1 MNIKLFI
8 DEGPG
13 SNNMRQFIEAYIF
26 QMAEKTGV
34 KPENI
39 KNVGI
44 ASNETYGDAIK
55 ELLPGER
62 YTSNSEHIG
71 VGKTLSHHKNNN
83 PEHTIVLNLLV
94 FDSILKGGELNN
106 QNKEW
111 PAEVQ
116 FGPYMLS
123 HELGHC
129 KFNEMYHEIDPS
141 FEEKY
146 DEPNDIDSSNRHY
159 LKVMIGEVGAC
170 FYGER
175 FSSVELLTYL
185 YKQDHST
192 FSNLLKK
199 LKKAKDSGV
208 IFDVAIIA
216 NNITWLYL
224 IQYSKITI
232 GRFDTSI
239 EKEPIPP
246 FGGLQGLAKTHILLD
261 QALTEFIESEFKKLE
276 DFKSKLQIARNAIFH
291 ELNVSLIREGDT
303 CYIMEEIKNAQQS

>member
-8 DEGPG
+8 DDGPG
-13 SNNMRQFIEAYIF
+13 SKNMRQSIETYIS
-26 QMAEKTGV
+26 QMAEETGV

-44 ASNETYGDAIK
+44 ASNETYGDAIN
-55 ELLPGER
+55 ELLSGER
-62 YTSNSEHIG
+62 YTNNSEHIG
-71 VGKTLSHHKNNN
+71 VGKTFSHHKNNN

-94 FDSILKGGELNN
+94 FDLILKGAELNN

-129 KFNEMYHEIDPS
+129 KFNEMYHKIDPS
-141 FEEKY
+141 IEEKY
-146 DEPNDIDSSNRHY
+146 DEPNDIDSLNQHY

-170 FYGER
+170 FYGVH
-175 FSSVELLTYL
+175 FSSVELFKYL

-192 FSNLLKK
+192 FSNLLKE

-224 IQYSKITI
+224 IQYSKIAI
-232 GRFDTSI
+232 GRFGTLI
-239 EKEPIPP
+239 EKEPILP
-246 FGGLQGLAKTHILLD
+246 FGGLQGLAETHIILD
-261 QALTEFIESEFKKLE
+261 QALTEFIESEFIKLE
-276 DFKSKLQIARNAIFH
+276 DLKSKLQIARNAIFH
-291 ELNVSLIREGDT
+291 ELNVALKREGDT
-303 CYIMEEIKNAQQS
+303 WSCYW